1 MQFCIYHNL
10 KGEDMIITLTGKPC
24 SGKGTLARVLK
35 DKYNF
40 RVYSVGEIFKEE
52 AKKRGLSSEEF
63 NKLLLSDPK
72 YDNLLDK
79 RTVELG
85 KKWKNENVVFD
96 SRLAWHFIPHS
107 FKVFLDLDEDEMA
120 KRLVNSD
127 REGKEKC
134 TDIEEAKRTVIERF
148 NAENVRYQKF
158 YGIDNLDMSN
168 YDLVLSSK
176 NKTPEELAEIVYN
189 AYKKH
194 FKIK

>member
-1 MQFCIYHNL
+1 
-10 KGEDMIITLTGKPC
+10 MIITLTGKPC
-24 SGKGTLARVLK
+24 SGKGTLAKVLK

-40 RVYSVGEIFKEE
+40 KVYSVGEIFKEE

-72 YDNLLDK
+72 YDNLLDE

-176 NKTPEELAEIVYN
+176 NKTPEQLAEIVYN

>member
-1 MQFCIYHNL
+1 M
-10 KGEDMIITLTGKPC
+10 
-24 SGKGTLARVLK
+24 
-35 DKYNF
+35 
-40 RVYSVGEIFKEE
+40 
-52 AKKRGLSSEEF
+52 
-63 NKLLLSDPK
+63 
-72 YDNLLDK
+72 
-79 RTVELG
+79 
-85 KKWKNENVVFD
+85 FD

-127 REGKEKC
+127 RTGKEKY

-176 NKTPEELAEIVYN
+176 NKTPEQLAEIVYN

>member
-1 MQFCIYHNL
+1 
-10 KGEDMIITLTGKPC
+10 MIITLTGKPC
-24 SGKGTLARVLK
+24 SGKGTLAKVLK

-40 RVYSVGEIFKEE
+40 KVYSVGEIFKEE

-72 YDNLLDK
+72 YDNFLDE
-79 RTVELG
+79 RTAELG

-127 REGKEKC
+127 REGKEKY

-176 NKTPEELAEIVYN
+176 NKTPEELADIVYSV
-189 AYKKH
+189 YKKH